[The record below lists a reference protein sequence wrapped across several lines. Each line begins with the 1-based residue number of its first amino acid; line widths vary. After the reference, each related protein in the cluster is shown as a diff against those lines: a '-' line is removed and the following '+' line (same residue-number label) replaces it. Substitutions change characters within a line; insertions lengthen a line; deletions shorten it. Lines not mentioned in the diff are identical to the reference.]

1 MLFKCELIKMTQ
13 SGQSGKNYKNNK
25 FQKSGKVD
33 KRKQWTDF
41 FFTVND
47 KSSVDD
53 YAKAIQAV
61 KDHCQKELDQG
72 QHIYMELNDLKK
84 CEVKRPK
91 KELRKDDDGA
101 DIKWDEVD
109 EMILKEAVKSH
120 NRKVEVVAQSRIK
133 AFGLLKQQ
141 CSSGMK
147 TLLEAR
153 DDWETMEKEA
163 DPVEF
168 AKVLRDLSQGY
179 QDAKNPILGMYNAMR
194 NVLLIE
200 QGEKE
205 STSSFEEWFKNA
217 VEVMERRMGAL
228 PMGKLVEQANPN
240 YASVT
245 PLAQAKLSKA
255 KYEEFKAFLFIKGGM
270 TRSGD
275 ALYNELNND
284 YAKKNNT
291 YPKSVAAARTLMMT
305 HKSGKKSYKTSGK
318 KDDKKDDK
326 PTEAEKQVG
335 FAQGGKRKTIAEQ
348 KAESKCGA
356 CGQIG
361 HWHKDPECPKNKEKG
376 TANVQTEPKQ
386 NAFAG
391 CNPCTVIRTTT
402 QAAFLAGLEGFEHLK
417 QCLLLDNQSTADL
430 FCCAEYLTNIRTV
443 QETLHL
449 GGNGGVLK
457 CNQKGDFS
465 GCGTVWY
472 HPEAITNILSLT
484 RVENTDKF
492 EITYK
497 QKKGFFVKNLE
508 TGNVIAFGKDES
520 GLHVAPLDKELSLLN
535 TVEQMKSVY
544 TKRQVDRA
552 EKAKELYAVIGYPSL
567 KDFKH
572 IIQTNQIK
580 NCPVTI
586 EDVNIW
592 TKIYGPDVN
601 AQKGKTTRP
610 KPKVAVNDYIEI
622 PKEIVEAH
630 QGIELCADVLY
641 IDGVTFLTTIS
652 KNLKFITIRYIPNR
666 EKETLLEALDKT
678 FVLYNNAGFEIKEF
692 FADPEFECVRDEL
705 EDPENGIIVNI
716 GAAGEHE
723 PNIERCHRV
732 IKERYRAVYHSC
744 PFSMWPKIMVIR
756 GASEVVKWLN
766 TFPPAGGVS
775 AQYSPRAII
784 MGRPVEYEKNCKVK
798 FGSYVEAYNENKPTN
813 TPKER
818 TISGIFLRSLDN
830 RQGGYEVLDLQTGQ
844 TTTRFKVTEL
854 NMPVEVIKRVE
865 QLADKDGFKPHSTPI
880 VRTYAL
886 IPGVNDDDSDDDSD

>member
-33 KRKQWTDF
+33 KRKQWTDL

-72 QHIYMELNDLKK
+72 QHIYMELNELRK

-109 EMILKEAVKSH
+109 EMILKEAVKSY
-120 NRKVEVVAQSRIK
+120 NRKVEVVAQSRTK

-179 QDAKNPILGMYNAMR
+179 QDAKNPILGMYNAMC

-205 STSSFEEWFKNA
+205 SISSFEERFKNA

-228 PMGKLVEQANPN
+228 PVGKLVEQSTPN
-240 YASVT
+240 YASMT
-245 PLAQAKLSKA
+245 PLAQAKLLKA
-255 KYEEFKAFLFIKGGM
+255 KHEEFKAFLFIKGGM

-305 HKSGKKSYKTSGK
+305 HKGGKKSYKPSGK

-356 CGQIG
+356 CGQQG
-361 HWHKDPECPKNKEKG
+361 HWYKDPECPKNKEKA
-376 TANVQTEPKQ
+376 TANVQTEPKK

-391 CNPCTVIRTTT
+391 CNPCTVVRTTT

-443 QETLHL
+443 QETLYL
-449 GGNGGVLK
+449 GGNGGILK
-457 CNQKGDFS
+457 CNQKGDFP
-465 GCGTVWY
+465 GYGTVWY

-520 GLHVAPLDKELSLLN
+520 GLHVAPLDRELSLLN
-535 TVEQMKSVY
+535 TVEQMKSVH

-610 KPKVAVNDYIEI
+610 KPKV
-622 PKEIVEAH
+622 
-630 QGIELCADVLY
+630 
-641 IDGVTFLTTIS
+641 VTS
-652 KNLKFITIRYIPNR
+652 K
-666 EKETLLEALDKT
+666 
-678 FVLYNNAGFEIKEF
+678 
-692 FADPEFECVRDEL
+692 
-705 EDPENGIIVNI
+705 
-716 GAAGEHE
+716 
-723 PNIERCHRV
+723 
-732 IKERYRAVYHSC
+732 
-744 PFSMWPKIMVIR
+744 
-756 GASEVVKWLN
+756 
-766 TFPPAGGVS
+766 
-775 AQYSPRAII
+775 
-784 MGRPVEYEKNCKVK
+784 
-798 FGSYVEAYNENKPTN
+798 
-813 TPKER
+813 
-818 TISGIFLRSLDN
+818 
-830 RQGGYEVLDLQTGQ
+830 
-844 TTTRFKVTEL
+844 
-854 NMPVEVIKRVE
+854 
-865 QLADKDGFKPHSTPI
+865 
-880 VRTYAL
+880 
-886 IPGVNDDDSDDDSD
+886 